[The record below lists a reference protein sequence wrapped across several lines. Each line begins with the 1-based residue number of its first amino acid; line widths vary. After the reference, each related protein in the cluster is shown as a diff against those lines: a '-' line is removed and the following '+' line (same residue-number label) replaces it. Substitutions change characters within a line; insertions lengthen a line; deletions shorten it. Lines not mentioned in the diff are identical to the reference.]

1 MEAEDIKSE
10 LVAKAFGKVMRQ
22 HRREQGLSQEKL
34 AEMSG
39 LDRTY
44 VSKLERGIHQP
55 SLTALLKL
63 AAAMRVSASEIVEA
77 VKKKYPAN

>member
-10 LVAKAFGKVMRQ
+10 LVAKAFGEVMRQ
-22 HRREQGLSQEKL
+22 HRRGQGLSQEKL
-34 AEMSG
+34 AEISG

-55 SLTALLKL
+55 SLTAFLRL
-63 AAAMRVSASEIVEA
+63 AQALEVSAAEMVEIVR
-77 VKKKYPAN
+77 KKCLSE

>member
-34 AEMSG
+34 AEISG

-63 AAAMRVSASEIVEA
+63 AAAMRVSAAEMVETVRKKCFSE
-77 VKKKYPAN
+77 